1 MVAMEAASGL
11 LPSLGRLQP
20 ADVACCGSGINVWKN
35 SLRMNR
41 FSPPHAE
48 HDRIHPPDGQ
58 QDWPR
63 APRSTRSQA
72 CQSPLQAHAGRRL
85 VHPCSSSTKKFIA
98 AADKRSATAVSM
110 LSCWPGSRGNGSSR
124 KAMNTKQHEFSRI
137 GAGYPQ
143 TVATAARSR
152 RGSPPE
158 LQYVAGE
165 NAERS

>member
-85 VHPCSSSTKKFIA
+85 VHPCSSSTKKFTA

-110 LSCWPGSRGNGSSR
+110 LSCWKWVCGNGSSR
-124 KAMNTKQHEFSRI
+124 TLRVTGIEASRQRTALVCHEKSSHKACHRAS
-137 GAGYPQ
+137 
-143 TVATAARSR
+143 
-152 RGSPPE
+152 
-158 LQYVAGE
+158 
-165 NAERS
+165 